1 MQATP
6 AERKQQ
12 LAQLAAMGVAIPED
26 FRREMAMAGD
36 WQTLSERPVY
46 SDGFKKEEDRE
57 DVKPNNL
64 NIGVRKRKFEGQE
77 EEEEAG
83 EVVVKRGWG
92 STTRTYGGA
101 GEDDLDSLIEQSN
114 LVRRRDAGQ
123 QNMGPGKVGE
133 PSTVPPGEVASAR
146 EEAIEPLPEV
156 PSIKKEESTEI
167 GDTLTTAPEH
177 GVIEPPVIKTED
189 DPIGA
194 GIVFKKRKPKQIRQN

>member
-46 SDGFKKEEDRE
+46 PDGFKKEEDGE

-64 NIGVRKRKFEGQE
+64 NIGVRKRKFEGE
-77 EEEEAG
+77 EEEQEAG

-92 STTRTYGGA
+92 STTRTYPGE
-101 GEDDLDSLIEQSN
+101 GEDDLDALIGQTN

-123 QNMGPGKVGE
+123 QNLGRGKVGE
-133 PSTVPPGEVASAR
+133 PSTVQPGEVASAR

-156 PSIKKEESTEI
+156 PSIKKEESTE
-167 GDTLTTAPEH
+167 GGGALVTAPEH

-189 DPIGA
+189 DPIVA
-194 GIVFKKRKPKQIRQN
+194 GIVFKKRKPKQIRQI